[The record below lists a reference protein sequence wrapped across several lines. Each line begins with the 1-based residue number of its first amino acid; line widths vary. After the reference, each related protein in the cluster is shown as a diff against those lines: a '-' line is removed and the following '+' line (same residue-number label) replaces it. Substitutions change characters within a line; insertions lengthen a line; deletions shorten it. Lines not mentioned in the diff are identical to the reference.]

1 MQGADKALD
10 LRAADDIV
18 GRVALG
24 LNIDPGETEGVLVDD
39 SIDATVATA
48 TDPACTLL
56 DTAVAHRHQDVEDG
70 LFEEPGACRAK
81 PLDQLCGNLGA

>member
-1 MQGADKALD
+1 MQGADKALE

-48 TDPACTLL
+48 ADPACVSLT
-56 DTAVAHRHQDVEDG
+56 
-70 LFEEPGACRAK
+70 
-81 PLDQLCGNLGA
+81 LGAGAVLVDDSLLPDVPWRPELDEALPLVS